1 MKLLKYTKQFEKE
14 IKLFSLSV
22 REDVFL
28 LVQRYLSGERLSKNQ
43 FKTFTLNKNEKIQEF
58 KVKDETGSWRVI
70 TCTIE
75 KNYLT
80 FIYAFQKKSQKLME
94 KDKRVIVKR
103 IKELKSEQG

>member
-1 MKLLKYTKQFEKE
+1 M
-14 IKLFSLSV
+14 

-28 LVQRYLSGERLSKNQ
+28 LVQRYLSGERLSGNQ
-43 FKTFTLNKNEKIQEF
+43 FKTFTLSKNEKIQEF

-94 KDKRVIVKR
+94 KDKKVIVKR
-103 IKELKSEQG
+103 IKELKNEQG